1 MQLGLH
7 QWNMCLRDRQYSQW
21 TPSTLHRRHR
31 MTLVTSYHRFVILNS
46 LTGSD
51 FLQLE
56 HTALTLTVHTVRLK
70 PHTMTLHKFR
80 LEFVTVVSDI
90 ARNNVLS
97 CKEGVPTILTHC
109 GVLMSIV
116 ITK

>member
-46 LTGSD
+46 LTGADS
-51 FLQLE
+51 LQLE
-56 HTALTLTVHTVRLK
+56 HTALTRTVRLK
-70 PHTMTLHKFR
+70 PHTTTLHKWFR